1 MQDAAEG
8 VLKSFY
14 KFPNFSTFRFGVL
27 IIRFKLFLYS
37 AVEVLYYVKE
47 VKSWIF
53 IIYFVFKQ
61 WRELKMINLL

>member
-1 MQDAAEG
+1 MQDAEEG

-14 KFPNFSTFRFGVL
+14 KVPHFSTFRFGVL

-37 AVEVLYYVKE
+37 AFEVLYYVAQ

-53 IIYFVFKQ
+53 IIYFLFKQ